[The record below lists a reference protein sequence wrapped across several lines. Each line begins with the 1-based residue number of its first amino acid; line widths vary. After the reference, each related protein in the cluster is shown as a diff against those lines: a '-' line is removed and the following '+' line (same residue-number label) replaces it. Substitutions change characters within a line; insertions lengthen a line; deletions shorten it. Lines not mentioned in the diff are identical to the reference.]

1 MQRRLENY
9 FASSVYILRTAWIT
23 WLHFDAFFFLILVPA
38 PFSCTARNLR
48 VKLKLE
54 TGILASYNYPLPYDD
69 SVECVWSINVDTDS
83 IIELSFDFFNLSD
96 SADCSEDYV
105 EVRDGLFSESE
116 LVGKF
121 CGSNKPSKI
130 TSDLWDLR
138 VAFKSSGK
146 TKYPGFKATYKTKK
160 TGQLKM
166 NNV

>member
-1 MQRRLENY
+1 
-9 FASSVYILRTAWIT
+9 
-23 WLHFDAFFFLILVPA
+23 
-38 PFSCTARNLR
+38 
-48 VKLKLE
+48 
-54 TGILASYNYPLPYDD
+54 LASYNYPLPYDD